1 MSRGHAHNTC
11 THKNFKIRG
20 TQHQLEYY
28 PSSSH
33 KESVHLG
40 LLTGKVQIFT
50 KVALKF
56 TGSWGS
62 WGSEVL
68 KLAPTP
74 HLPNEL
80 DPLLDSLTPLV
91 TCSKVGTFG
100 KRLMDK

>member
-1 MSRGHAHNTC
+1 MHTIHVPI
-11 THKNFKIRG
+11 KNFKIRG
-20 TQHQLEYY
+20 TQHRLEYY

-33 KESVHLG
+33 KESVRLG
-40 LLTGKVQIFT
+40 SPTGRVQVFT
-50 KVALKF
+50 KAALKF

-68 KLAPTP
+68 KLALTP
-74 HLPNEL
+74 HLPDKL

-100 KRLMDK
+100 KRPMDE

>member
-1 MSRGHAHNTC
+1 MC
-11 THKNFKIRG
+11 THENFKIQG

-33 KESVHLG
+33 KESICLRS
-40 LLTGKVQIFT
+40 LTGRVQIFT
-50 KVALKF
+50 KAALKF

-68 KLAPTP
+68 KLALTP

-80 DPLLDSLTPLV
+80 NPLLDSLTPLV

-100 KRLMDK
+100 KRPMDE

>member
-1 MSRGHAHNTC
+1 MSHGHTLNTC
-11 THKNFKIRG
+11 THKNFKIQG
-20 TQHQLEYY
+20 TQHWLEYY

-33 KESVHLG
+33 KESVRLG
-40 LLTGKVQIFT
+40 SLTGRVQILI
-50 KVALKF
+50 KAALKF

-62 WGSEVL
+62 WGSEVP
-68 KLAPTP
+68 KSAPTP

-100 KRLMDK
+100 KRPMDE